1 MDFNK
6 AKELIIELLRKNRKA
21 RNSEMIDLLDG
32 DRELFERVRE
42 ELIFDDIAKD
52 KDNVG
57 LIYIAPDQDKAEEA
71 KPEESTDEEFLT
83 RFIFISYGRDDASDL
98 AEKLKK
104 ELEEKGHE
112 VWMDICKIRDGKD
125 WEYEIEQAIEKCD
138 VFLSLLS
145 PHAVRRPD
153 GVCLDEI
160 SFARYNGKRIIP
172 VMVIPCKPPLCIYRL
187 DWIDFRELKI
197 DDQKALN
204 RLIKEITSNEQ
215 YVEGTY
221 AEIFSKL
228 KPIDFGTRI
237 SNLTRDFTGREW
249 LIDELNEWLNNE
261 ESRVFFVTGDPGVG
275 KSAVMAHLIEKNEL
289 VNAYHFCLFHLAEST
304 EPGIFIKSISA
315 QLATQIK
322 DYYEALKGIGDLDLD
337 DVVKQDA
344 NSLFKR
350 LITDPLSKI
359 KQPDSTILIVIDAFD
374 ESLGVKE
381 INISSLLRNCL
392 NDLPKWV
399 RLVISSRKEAK
410 IIDTF
415 SEFKPHEI
423 DAGREENIKDINDY
437 VTKKLKEPKIAK
449 LLEENN
455 ANPDRIKDAIIQN
468 SENNFLYVTEVIKG
482 IINKSIDLQHPENFP
497 PGLVG
502 LYQDFFNRLFPGGKG
517 YDEIRPLLEI
527 ITASREPLT
536 REEIAFFMSCDEF
549 NLRNQLA
556 KINTFFPDRNRR
568 YYPYHKSLI
577 DWLSGDVGKDP
588 TFNINI
594 KRGNNVICNQLLSDR
609 LPDSLRKYKLS
620 HLPAHLASALR
631 FDELK
636 SILTNFKFIEG
647 RLNQVGIVEL
657 IKDYD
662 LLSTDVDLRRIQGAL
677 RLSANALRRDPNELI
692 SQLYGRL
699 MSDNSPV
706 IKGLLNNAMK
716 EIRKPWLKMLQQSL
730 IPPGGSLLYTLEG
743 HTDTV
748 TSVAL
753 SEDGKR
759 AVSASGDETLK
770 IWDMETGEEIR
781 TLKGH
786 TAWVTSVALSVDGK
800 RAVSASNDSTLKI
813 WDMET
818 GEEIRTLEGHT
829 LDVTSVALSVDGKR
843 AVSASQDNTLKIW
856 DMKTGRE
863 IRTLKGHT
871 AWVNSVALSED
882 GKRAVSASQ
891 DNTLKIW
898 DMETGEEIRTLQRH
912 TDRVNSVVLSN
923 DGKRAVSASGDK
935 TLKIW
940 DMETGEEIRTLKG
953 HTDQVTSVALSEDGK
968 RAVSASWD
976 RTLKIWDME
985 AGEEIRTLEGHTSEV
1000 TSVALSNDGKRAVSA
1015 SYDSTLKIWDMETG
1029 EEIRIL
1035 EGHTSTVTSVALSVD
1050 GKRAVSTSDDNT
1062 LKIWDMET
1070 GEEIRTLEG
1079 HTGKVT
1085 SVALSEDGKRAVSAS
1100 NDSTLKIWDM
1110 ETGEEIRTLEG
1121 HTDRVNSV
1129 VLSNDG
1135 KRAVS
1140 ASWDRTLKIWDM
1152 EIGEVIAGIGGDS
1165 EIDCCAIAP
1174 DGQTIVTGDGTG
1186 RVHFLRLE
1194 NYGKVISNQ

>member
-98 AEKLKK
+98 AKKLKK

-112 VWMDICKIRDGKD
+112 VWMDICKIRAGKD

-160 SFARYNGKRIIP
+160 SFARYNRKRIIP

-187 DWIDFRELKI
+187 DWIDFQKWKI
-197 DDQKALN
+197 DAEYQKALN

-249 LIDELNEWLNNE
+249 LIRELNEWLNNE

-275 KSAVMAHLIEKNEL
+275 KSAVMAHLVEKNEL

-315 QLATQIK
+315 QLATQIE
-322 DYYEALKGIGDLDLD
+322 DYYEALKGIDDLD

-344 NSLFKR
+344 DSLFKR

-359 KQPDSTILIVIDAFD
+359 KQPDSTILIVIDALD
-374 ESLGVKE
+374 ESLGVKGT
-381 INISSLLRNCL
+381 NISSLLRNRL
-392 NDLPKWV
+392 NDLPKWI

-437 VTKKLKEPKIAK
+437 VAKKLKEPKIAK

-455 ANPDRIKDAIIQN
+455 AYSDQIKDAIIKN

-502 LYQDFFNRLFPGGKG
+502 LYQDFFNRLFPKGKG
-517 YDEIRPLLEI
+517 YDKIRPLLEI

-536 REEIAFFMSCDEF
+536 REEIAFFMSRDEF
-549 NLRNQLA
+549 DLRSQLA
-556 KINTFFPDRNRR
+556 KINTFFPDRNGR
-568 YYPYHKSLI
+568 YYPYHKSVI
-577 DWLSGDVGKDP
+577 DWLSGDVGKDR
-588 TFNINI
+588 TFNIKI
-594 KRGNNVICNQLLSDR
+594 KRGNDVICDKLLSDG
-609 LPDSLRKYKLS
+609 LPDSLKKYKS
-620 HLPAHLASALR
+620 SYLPAHLASALR

-636 SILTNFKFIEG
+636 SVLTNFKFIEG
-647 RLNQVGIVEL
+647 KLNQVGIVEL

-677 RLSANALRRDPNELI
+677 RLSANALRRDLNELI

-743 HTDTV
+743 HT
-748 TSVAL
+748 
-753 SEDGKR
+753 
-759 AVSASGDETLK
+759 
-770 IWDMETGEEIR
+770 
-781 TLKGH
+781 
-786 TAWVTSVALSVDGK
+786 
-800 RAVSASNDSTLKI
+800 
-813 WDMET
+813 
-818 GEEIRTLEGHT
+818 
-829 LDVTSVALSVDGKR
+829 
-843 AVSASQDNTLKIW
+843 
-856 DMKTGRE
+856 
-863 IRTLKGHT
+863 
-871 AWVNSVALSED
+871 
-882 GKRAVSASQ
+882 
-891 DNTLKIW
+891 
-898 DMETGEEIRTLQRH
+898 
-912 TDRVNSVVLSN
+912 
-923 DGKRAVSASGDK
+923 
-935 TLKIW
+935 
-940 DMETGEEIRTLKG
+940 
-953 HTDQVTSVALSEDGK
+953 
-968 RAVSASWD
+968 
-976 RTLKIWDME
+976 
-985 AGEEIRTLEGHTSEV
+985 
-1000 TSVALSNDGKRAVSA
+1000 
-1015 SYDSTLKIWDMETG
+1015 
-1029 EEIRIL
+1029 
-1035 EGHTSTVTSVALSVD
+1035 STVTSVALSV
-1050 GKRAVSTSDDNT
+1050 
-1062 LKIWDMET
+1062 
-1070 GEEIRTLEG
+1070 
-1079 HTGKVT
+1079 
-1085 SVALSEDGKRAVSAS
+1085 
-1100 NDSTLKIWDM
+1100 
-1110 ETGEEIRTLEG
+1110 
-1121 HTDRVNSV
+1121 
-1129 VLSNDG
+1129 DG

>member
-1 MDFNK
+1 MDFDK
-6 AKELIIELLRKNRKA
+6 AKELIIELLRKNGKA
-21 RNSEMIDLLDG
+21 KNSEMIDLLDG

-42 ELIFDDIAKD
+42 DLIFDDIAKD

-57 LIYIAPDQDKAEEA
+57 LIYISSDQDEAEEA
-71 KPEESTDEEFLT
+71 KPEESTDEKFLT
-83 RFIFISYGRDDASDL
+83 RFIFISYGRNDASDL
-98 AEKLKK
+98 AKKLKK
-104 ELEEKGHE
+104 ELEAKGHE

-187 DWIDFRELKI
+187 DWIDFRELKM

-204 RLIKEITSNEQ
+204 RLIKEISSDEQ

-275 KSAVMAHLIEKNEL
+275 KSAVMAHLVEKNEL

-315 QLATQIK
+315 QLATQIEG
-322 DYYEALKGIGDLDLD
+322 YYEALKGIGDLD
-337 DVVKQDA
+337 DVVKDVKQDA
-344 NSLFKR
+344 DSLFKR

-359 KQPDSTILIVIDAFD
+359 KQPDSTILIVIDALD
-374 ESLGVKE
+374 ESLGVKGT
-381 INISSLLRNCL
+381 NISSLLRNRL

-437 VTKKLKEPKIAK
+437 VAKKLKEPKIAK

-455 ANPDRIKDAIIQN
+455 ADPDLIKDAIIKN

-482 IINKSIDLQHPENFP
+482 IINKSIDLQHPENFT

-556 KINTFFPDRNRR
+556 KINTFFPDRNGR
-568 YYPYHKSLI
+568 YYPYHKSVI

-609 LPDSLRKYKLS
+609 LPDSLKKYKLS

-636 SILTNFKFIEG
+636 SVLTNFKFIEG
-647 RLNQVGIVEL
+647 KLNQVGIVEL
-657 IKDYD
+657 IKDYE
-662 LLSTDVDLRRIQGAL
+662 LLPTDVDLRRIQGAL

-716 EIRKPWLKMLQQSL
+716 EIHKPWLKMLQQSL

-743 HTDTV
+743 HTSEV
-748 TSVAL
+748 TLVAL
-753 SEDGKR
+753 SRDGKR
-759 AVSASGDETLK
+759 AVSASRDGTLK

-786 TAWVTSVALSVDGK
+786 TFGVRSVALSRDGK
-800 RAVSASNDSTLKI
+800 RAVSASWDGTLKI
-813 WDMET
+813 WDIET

-829 LDVTSVALSVDGKR
+829 
-843 AVSASQDNTLKIW
+843 NT
-856 DMKTGRE
+856 
-863 IRTLKGHT
+863 
-871 AWVNSVALSED
+871 
-882 GKRAVSASQ
+882 
-891 DNTLKIW
+891 
-898 DMETGEEIRTLQRH
+898 
-912 TDRVNSVVLSN
+912 
-923 DGKRAVSASGDK
+923 
-935 TLKIW
+935 
-940 DMETGEEIRTLKG
+940 
-953 HTDQVTSVALSEDGK
+953 VTSVALSEDGK
-968 RAVSASWD
+968 RAVSASYD
-976 RTLKIWDME
+976 RTLK
-985 AGEEIRTLEGHTSEV
+985 
-1000 TSVALSNDGKRAVSA
+1000 
-1015 SYDSTLKIWDMETG
+1015 
-1029 EEIRIL
+1029 
-1035 EGHTSTVTSVALSVD
+1035 
-1050 GKRAVSTSDDNT
+1050 
-1062 LKIWDMET
+1062 
-1070 GEEIRTLEG
+1070 
-1079 HTGKVT
+1079 
-1085 SVALSEDGKRAVSAS
+1085 
-1100 NDSTLKIWDM
+1100 
-1110 ETGEEIRTLEG
+1110 
-1121 HTDRVNSV
+1121 
-1129 VLSNDG
+1129 
-1135 KRAVS
+1135 
-1140 ASWDRTLKIWDM
+1140 
-1152 EIGEVIAGIGGDS
+1152 
-1165 EIDCCAIAP
+1165 
-1174 DGQTIVTGDGTG
+1174 
-1186 RVHFLRLE
+1186 
-1194 NYGKVISNQ
+1194 